1 MIYTKEFVAKEA
13 DRVVE
18 MLNGMSQE
26 WDSVLVS
33 KDGDRHGLESTNPY
47 LSKVI
52 NAMENVSSLI
62 RHIT

>member
-1 MIYTKEFVAKEA
+1 MIYTKEFVAKES

-18 MLNGMSQE
+18 MLKDMSQE
-26 WDSVLVS
+26 WDSVLID
-33 KDGDRHGLESTNPY
+33 KGKDRHGLESTSPY

-52 NAMENVSSLI
+52 SAMENVSSLI